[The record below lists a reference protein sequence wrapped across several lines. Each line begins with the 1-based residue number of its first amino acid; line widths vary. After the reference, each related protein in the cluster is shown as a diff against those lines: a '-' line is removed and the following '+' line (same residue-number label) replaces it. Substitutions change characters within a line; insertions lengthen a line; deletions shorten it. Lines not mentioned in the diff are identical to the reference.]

1 MDASH
6 AWGADME
13 NNNDQIAFGK
23 AVETVAD
30 TLLKS
35 LGSDF
40 RWELAFPALTEDI
53 VARLQAYGDQ
63 ESFPAGAVLYTHGDR
78 KIDMFVVLDG
88 EVEICLPST
97 DGDSKVFAR
106 YSKHNFTGE
115 FNLLNSQGALVEAR
129 TIAPSTLLRIS
140 RTRFE
145 RLMRME
151 GDIANVI
158 VAACIWR
165 RIGIV
170 KAASGGVI
178 LQGRSGDDQMMLL
191 QRFFVRNN
199 YPHRI
204 VDVSAEDTENDCA
217 PLPAVILSDGRTLR
231 RPSIPELADELGITE
246 LPDPEMTC
254 DVAVVGAGPAG
265 LAAAV
270 YAASEGLCTTVIEGM
285 APGGQAG
292 ASSKIENYLGFPAG
306 ISGQQLATRAQL
318 QALKFGVH
326 FAISREVITV
336 EQLDGIHRLTLQG
349 GYQVCARTVVVASG
363 AQYRKLGVEHYLKYE
378 NRGLYYA
385 ATAMESELC
394 RDHEVIIV
402 DGIHKLTLQGGH
414 QICARTV
421 VVASGAQYRKLGV
434 ENYLKYENRGLY
446 YAATAM
452 ESELCRD
459 HEVIIVG
466 GGNSAGQAS
475 LFLSGIAKHV
485 HHLVRGP
492 SFAETMSQYLI
503 SRVENSSHI
512 TVHTKSEIVELDGE
526 PSLERVTWANLNTG
540 ERTVRN
546 ISTVFVMVG
555 AEPNTGWLFGTV
567 RLDKKGFILTGG
579 TDGFDKSPYATSMPG
594 IYAVGDARANS
605 VKRVASAVGEG
616 SVVISYIHRYL
627 ADHRNQL
634 SARPNSTLAAL
645 RSVDAASV
653 EANA

>member
-1 MDASH
+1 MDANH
-6 AWGADME
+6 AWGTDME
-13 NNNDQIAFGK
+13 NDNDQIALGK
-23 AVETVAD
+23 TVETVAD

-40 RWELAFPALTEDI
+40 RWELAFPDLTEDM
-53 VARLQAYGDQ
+53 VARLQAYGNQ
-63 ESFPAGAVLYTHGDR
+63 ESFPAGAVLYTDGDR
-78 KIDMFVVLDG
+78 KIDMFVVLEG
-88 EVEICLPST
+88 EVEIYLPST
-97 DGDSKVFAR
+97 EGDAKVFAR
-106 YSKHNFTGE
+106 HRKHNFTGE

-145 RLMRME
+145 RLMRTE

-170 KAASGGVI
+170 KAASSGVI

-204 VDVSAEDTENDCA
+204 VNISAEDTENDCA
-217 PLPAVILSDGRTLR
+217 PLPAVILSDGRTMR

-336 EQLDGIHRLTLQG
+336 EQLDGIHKLTLQG
-349 GYQVCARTVVVASG
+349 GHQVCARTVVVASG
-363 AQYRKLGVEHYLKYE
+363 AQYRKLGVNNYVKYE

-385 ATAMESELC
+385 ATAMESVLC
-394 RDHEVIIV
+394 RDQEVIV
-402 DGIHKLTLQGGH
+402 
-414 QICARTV
+414 
-421 VVASGAQYRKLGV
+421 
-434 ENYLKYENRGLY
+434 
-446 YAATAM
+446 
-452 ESELCRD
+452 
-459 HEVIIVG
+459 VG

-503 SRVENSSHI
+503 SRIENSSHI
-512 TVHTKSEIVELDGE
+512 TVHTKSEIVELDGD
-526 PSLERVTWANLNTG
+526 PSLERVTWANLDTG

-546 ISTVFVMVG
+546 TSTVFVMIG

-634 SARPNSTLAAL
+634 TIRPNSTLAAL
-645 RSVDAASV
+645 QSVGAASV
-653 EANA
+653 GANA